1 MDRTNG
7 KVIRI
12 LSEDLMPNNKKL
24 MELSDKDGFGKI
36 KCVLELKDE
45 SIYKSGSFFTIDSP
59 RPVEITLRYT
69 HRDSA
74 DRTVFLA
81 FDFQQEKSSCQFSS
95 VSLDDAYLPLTV
107 GEFRATYGNYFD
119 ILAREPYPDMGED
132 IVIDIEMSKIMS
144 VIQKQN
150 ASRLDYEKIIHSFYY
165 LDTKVYNLPEAFY
178 YYFIEVLS
186 KIKIE
191 QAKLRA
197 KNYIKKYGKNG
208 KYYTKII
215 NILSDATKN

>member
-1 MDRTNG
+1 
-7 KVIRI
+7 
-12 LSEDLMPNNKKL
+12 
-24 MELSDKDGFGKI
+24 
-36 KCVLELKDE
+36 
-45 SIYKSGSFFTIDSP
+45 
-59 RPVEITLRYT
+59 
-69 HRDSA
+69 
-74 DRTVFLA
+74 
-81 FDFQQEKSSCQFSS
+81 
-95 VSLDDAYLPLTV
+95 
-107 GEFRATYGNYFD
+107 
-119 ILAREPYPDMGED
+119 MGED

-150 ASRLDYEKIIHSFYY
+150 ASRQDYEKIIHSFYY